1 MNRNAARFG
10 YPLSVG
16 AAKLIP
22 VNLSS
27 PAVCYQAERKDNDR
41 ADTGLCR
48 CLVFIFGLY
57 GLSFLLFDI
66 SHMKKLS
73 YTTKSSD
80 PRIISKSSSNCNQLK
95 PDVSHY

>member
-1 MNRNAARFG
+1 MNRNAVRFG
-10 YPLSVG
+10 YPLSIG

-66 SHMKKLS
+66 SH
-73 YTTKSSD
+73 
-80 PRIISKSSSNCNQLK
+80 
-95 PDVSHY
+95 